1 MDEKQ
6 KDRLATIISGL
17 AASGHYTHLKQV
29 SLGKNFDGEE
39 VFEDRPAIKNCLWD
53 ESLGLPRYDIIEHAL
68 TIFSEIE
75 KNELTEFVLEGDTC
89 RTIG

>member
-29 SLGKNFDGEE
+29 ETGKKTPSEE
-39 VFEDRPAIKNCLWD
+39 VIFEDMPFLKDIDWDSGESKSRYHITEDALAILH
-53 ESLGLPRYDIIEHAL
+53 ELEAIE
-68 TIFSEIE
+68 I
-75 KNELTEFVLEGDTC
+75 
-89 RTIG
+89 